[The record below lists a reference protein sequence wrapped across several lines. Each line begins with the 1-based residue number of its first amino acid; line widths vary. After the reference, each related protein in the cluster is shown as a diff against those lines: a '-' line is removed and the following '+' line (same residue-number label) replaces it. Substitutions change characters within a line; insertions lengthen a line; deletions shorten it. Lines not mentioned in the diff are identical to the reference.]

1 MKTFNSHN
9 SYNNNRL
16 ITILCRH
23 QILHRVKILLYYQL
37 WTDVVR
43 SQRLTTNQN
52 TLNKHLCAPHYPA
65 RTSPKIFYFF
75 IRLQNNITGL
85 LDITNPRQ
93 HQPKLAGL
101 SVFKILWEK
110 NMHIC
115 SHCVL
120 NTSFVNLFFEQ
131 KYAPLF
137 SYSCLGISWITLYFG
152 VRTSAV
158 LCFPYILKA
167 MKITVTGN
175 SSVVYT

>member
-1 MKTFNSHN
+1 MMKTFNRHN

-37 WTDVVR
+37 RTDVVR

-93 HQPKLAGL
+93 HHPNLLA
-101 SVFKILWEK
+101 F
-110 NMHIC
+110 
-115 SHCVL
+115 
-120 NTSFVNLFFEQ
+120 
-131 KYAPLF
+131 LF
-137 SYSCLGISWITLYFG
+137 SRYYEKKTCTFVHIVFSIL
-152 VRTSAV
+152 V
-158 LCFPYILKA
+158 L
-167 MKITVTGN
+167 
-175 SSVVYT
+175 